1 MEEIQVIGID
11 AIEPYETSNNRIYL
25 NGIFKFNPGDEVWII
40 DDDRNTPF
48 SPLGNND
55 RPMKY
60 RINQIVEDSE
70 NKQTG
75 VYLNYNLSSLGVS
88 LTYSTQ
94 TYSNVD
100 LGLRVVSYFKDIT
113 WKSGLWTNGI
123 FDGKQFD
130 AGIWYNG
137 VFDGNWGN

>member
-1 MEEIQVIGID
+1 
-11 AIEPYETSNNRIYL
+11 
-25 NGIFKFNPGDEVWII
+25 
-40 DDDRNTPF
+40 
-48 SPLGNND
+48 
-55 RPMKY
+55 MKY
-60 RINQIVEDSE
+60 RINQIVEDSV

-75 VYLNYNLSSLGVS
+75 IYLNYNLSLLGVEDPYAS
-88 LTYSTQ
+88 TTYSVT
-94 TYSNVD
+94 SIDGNKD

-137 VFDGNWGN
+137 IFDGNWGN

>member
-1 MEEIQVIGID
+1 M
-11 AIEPYETSNNRIYL
+11 
-25 NGIFKFNPGDEVWII
+25 
-40 DDDRNTPF
+40 
-48 SPLGNND
+48 
-55 RPMKY
+55 
-60 RINQIVEDSE
+60 
-70 NKQTG
+70 
-75 VYLNYNLSSLGVS
+75 
-88 LTYSTQ
+88 TYSTQ

>member
-1 MEEIQVIGID
+1 M
-11 AIEPYETSNNRIYL
+11 
-25 NGIFKFNPGDEVWII
+25 I

-55 RPMKY
+55 KPMKY

-70 NKQTG
+70 NGQTG
-75 VYLNYNLSSLGVS
+75 IFLNYNLSQLGVQEPYAS
-88 LTYSTQ
+88 TTYSITEFF
-94 TYSNVD
+94 TPNVD
-100 LGLRVVSYFKDIT
+100 LGLRVVSYFKDVT

-130 AGIWYNG
+130 SGIWYNG
-137 VFDGNWGN
+137 IFDGNWGN